1 MIDINRIPREG
12 GSLYT
17 APVQKAFELLYLEVV
32 IKHGE
37 ASPEAAEAREK
48 YLHVGEFLQIE
59 KPIESPEGLLC
70 CVANTQ
76 AGFARTDVLVEPMPF
91 NKLMYTIDSVPNFR
105 AFRERVAF
113 EKRDMMLWLENEG
126 RVVMSIK
133 ANEDPV
139 SFAYSFAVGLRVDGA
154 SLKTATGD
162 IELNGS
168 YQITVRDRIIQEKS
182 AVIHVVM
189 YDEEGE
195 LLDNTKRP
203 VVEEVAAIDSFVKNR
218 NPYWVG
224 MKASLDARLAKLEE
238 NDPGLELTISKER
251 YLPLTASDPDHM
263 LSVGGIDVIVA
274 RKTGFMRVGVDVSKI
289 TFDQVIKGLEVKT
302 VEVESILPISQHI
315 DVGYVNAL
323 YHDETGYGL
332 RIQGV
337 HPVKEIVSLLGGIS
351 FESIKLERYPSPG
364 FDKNYVTGMV
374 HIADPCFG
382 SISIPVFDM
391 SVVRKIIEETE
402 IVVYPE
408 RDIRVFREGD
418 DQDLFSFTIV
428 NYDPEKDGL
437 LRTETSV
444 IQGNEQVESVK
455 DNYVLE
461 TTVNYKAT
469 ASTRFKFNV
478 DPQAEMTVVSKLYL
492 EKDGVSRLLTTVE
505 LPRVYAIVDKNR
517 FTITGMDHI
526 GGTTTCYLQF
536 SDYEKV
542 RKLEKE
548 DLLSLQVSTTTGLT
562 VTQDEQFGYDEDLG
576 VGTFTGY
583 HPDYKGTTM
592 LVKNLGRRVKTPV
605 SLRLPYKPQD
615 FEVKQTSAVMLSRRL
630 HVEFVVTATQFPT
643 SIEINELD
651 QVQTDKWCSFT
662 RGNADINIENQ
673 KVSFILD
680 FAADAWIQDDIEVH
694 YIPTMLLR
702 TPAMNSNGVGV
713 SGEGTYLLDKTN
725 YDLVI
730 TEIRHTY
737 DRLTGIAELLY
748 KVRSRT
754 DKIVKD
760 LRPENIQY
768 KSGETLKNPT
778 LVNYDNNTGT
788 MRMLFRPSVETFHDT
803 PITIAMDVN
812 DGVRYYGAM
821 TYETVIE
828 TLVKLQ
834 VSILDP
840 VFELEV
846 AKPTI
851 TWRYEVATPA
861 AGIWD
866 VTSMAMPAKATAGM
880 VGNSLNAISQ
890 TYNPVTRRGEVVYE
904 IVTDELNNI
913 TYRTNGKM
921 EGENNGVIFTQDIS
935 FEYML
940 PATGGFKI
948 SPEPM
953 KLVGRAVTQD
963 FQISNKKGD
972 LATRAEI
979 LKFAAVQGVQGGK
992 NTPDSELFDQ
1002 TAQRYRF
1009 TATTVERPEAPLEIG
1024 FQGEMFVDDIPLPFN
1039 LKKIVPYLRIKQN
1052 SEKMVGDRAT
1062 ATAVLYDTEG
1072 KNIPG
1077 EVVFHMLSMTNKADE
1092 PDFKFKRIGASS
1104 EWELSAVGKIDNT
1117 KLLTYDFTIDAQTD
1131 VDGVLVTIPGTLHV
1145 SGEYDVPEGESVT
1158 ATQKDFTLTTETASV
1173 TLGLTFKDGSFPM
1186 AAKLNTAFTI
1196 HTGTKP
1202 GVNAPKAWDY
1212 NPVNGE
1218 LVFVWDIVDVPGT
1231 RYTFASKIEFPA
1243 YPAVAAVPFEVE
1255 KSSDP
1260 LPVPLTI
1267 TRKSETLVGNTVEIV
1282 NVIKQTDGKFV
1293 PDLEL
1298 VIPFKSVLGSA
1309 NSTRTPKAFNY
1320 NPVNGELTYSFDMV
1334 LPLREATFNY
1344 DVKSKKLYDHVQN
1357 VTDVASTIIVVE
1369 KVYSHVFVDKYL
1381 DGDTLY
1387 GVYDFLVDGQAA
1399 DGIAQY
1405 ALISGGELANEP
1417 DFKATQSET
1426 QVNRVTFS
1434 AKVNMPTQPD
1444 QWLDYSMKIEA
1455 TLPDDKREIITV
1467 NASGEKWEPPVGEDG
1482 KTDPS
1487 IKLHSFVI
1495 KDGNAIVEYDLAMAD
1510 GSFPVGAK
1518 FVLPLEI
1525 ATPTT
1530 GPLDPQNAIYNPRT
1544 GVAKFTIPVV
1554 VDPTKEMTY
1563 HFAGNITLWPYNGD
1577 LALHFDNQLKVA
1589 ASKGPLTVSNVKLDV
1604 AGEVGTLSMKVAY
1617 SDGAIAEEVTLVT
1630 PVEKVTN
1637 TKDGTKNLTNIKY
1650 DKVTGVITANIAV
1663 VRASAGGTNYLVG
1676 GKVYPSA
1683 SGNDTSSYEATT
1695 TAVPEYHIEWDAPV
1709 WTKKLITHTGKVV
1722 VSPNAADPTSV
1733 TILAITNAIGLV
1745 GANPRTQNYDP
1756 VTKIV
1761 TYTAEAKEL
1770 TVVPVL
1776 YKYTVTSDIDGVQQS
1791 VNVDR
1796 TINPLS
1802 PVSTTPVYNNGVL
1815 TIDYDFYD
1823 NSVPSPLDITA
1834 DLVGFTI
1841 SPGATPYTP
1850 EWTWER
1856 KANPL
1861 PGRFTW
1867 TATFKVPLHTSPSSR
1882 WDWDLLFKYKI
1893 DNTLS
1898 AEVPMKGYTQVT
1910 TVNGGT
1916 AIFQNTPA
1924 TEQKGTPVG
1933 GRPVMYT
1940 TWKVNCLDSVGN
1952 KPLFAE
1958 LVGAISGSNTA
1969 SNGVIESQSYDPET
1983 GILTILNTYYGDATA
1998 AINISATGTI
2008 RHKVPTGYETARV
2021 TAGAYT
2027 IPKPTPFTVT
2037 EVKDKLSADRKEL
2050 TISFKLV
2057 PENGVYP
2064 LHATMKIPFTVAP
2077 KTLGGTRQPKNL
2089 GTAEAPRY
2097 YDYDPATGVCSFT
2110 FPMAAT
2116 IIDGESLRFTTDLWG
2131 KLGNVYQNVNFDIM
2145 VNSDNV
2151 WMSTH
2156 KRTEVNLRDIEV
2168 TYNLARPNGSLATTA
2183 TVTGFDT
2190 PAGILTTVSG
2200 VEYNPA
2206 TGDIKFH
2213 ATLAADLVSAV
2224 TKATINPIFQV
2235 DGQEWKVKLS
2245 HDLYN
2250 YVMVQTSADY
2260 TPGTKVIRAFNTVK
2274 RQNDSSD
2281 VANGVYRRTKSDPAA
2296 TGAVV
2301 TSKVTG
2307 TPLKWGAEWPVV
2319 GAKTDDKTVFSYEGD
2334 FLINHGGNLYQAVPW
2349 KNSTTVFLNAPS
2361 YINSAR
2367 RDAVLKGNELTIRM
2381 DTSWGGVA
2389 GHPVGTAI
2397 STKPFSSA
2405 LPDGN
2410 SNKTPLR
2417 ESFDSDT
2424 GIYTF
2429 VFKVDPTFANNGGYF
2444 SYDTRLAFPAYGDNV
2459 SKPGIDTRITT
2470 NGNVLPTPP
2479 VVYTASLDSAVITGN
2494 TLVENVKFVN
2504 KDGNFPNALSELTVT
2519 LTEGAILDVANPAVY
2534 DKTTGLLKTTYICSV
2549 PTDLIP
2555 VTVKTGYTAK
2565 AGNEDGS
2572 ASVYSG
2578 TYTHELYKV
2587 TSTNADLQA
2596 KTLVLDHKVTVSNK
2610 AIDNLVLA
2618 TVSYS
2623 NSQGNGSL
2631 LPHTAGDLIWKLN
2644 LPNNGNRPFNTVG
2657 SGNYTRDL
2665 GNKVIVNIPFTV
2677 EYNQP
2682 LTPEVGATAQTFEV
2696 NKFTQQVNL
2705 SVAGVPPAT
2714 ASIKTFTPTKG
2725 FLANSSNQLTQSYD
2739 PATGVL
2745 TWSALTVT
2753 PAGNFYIDLE
2763 GTLTIDYGNSITKDH
2778 TVKHKLNVYWL
2789 REYSTGWLNGNLQ
2802 RVWYLTMN
2810 GGSNVGRPGVFIAR
2824 NFAPANSGKSFGT
2837 SHSGS
2842 DVDWKMITNAA
2853 DPALDKNTV
2862 YNGDGVLQI
2871 TELDGLTV
2879 NIPWTFTYT
2888 NVPPKSPYSA
2898 TLNKV
2903 SLKDDVATLTY
2914 TLKNTTNDFPA
2925 SATMTKMTTS
2935 QGALANT
2942 LDVKSQSYDPATGTY
2957 ILKFDA
2963 AKVPVD
2969 LSMLIGCTGSV
2980 KTELVDPVLLSG
2992 TRRAWYYN
3000 ATTTN
3005 YRWMANNLVADH
3017 NLLPGAN
3024 SAMPVQCDYTIGQLT
3039 NGVAGTNRSVIEH
3052 LNNQSVFTGT
3062 HAVLPPQAAGTQY
3075 KGTGYLIVPGNS
3087 ENAESHI
3094 KFDIDHTATAIP
3106 VRAERN
3112 VELYDVNWSGGKV
3125 NFLIMCKEADGS
3137 FSPTVTLGPTVT
3149 RVYTPNRQDGAAV
3162 ENESYNPATGIL
3174 TATFS
3179 GPGPNTTPSD
3189 FQVNGT
3195 FKYPS
3200 AQTLGG
3206 IVNRVLDNR
3215 AFAGGIHHA

>member
-32 IKHGE
+32 TKYGE
-37 ASPEAAEAREK
+37 DSPEAAEAREK

-70 CVANTQ
+70 CVANTK
-76 AGFARTDVLVEPMPF
+76 AGFARTDVLVEPMAF
-91 NKLMYTIDSVPNFR
+91 NKLMYTIDSVPDFH

-133 ANEDPV
+133 AKEDPV

-195 LLDNTKRP
+195 LLDNTQRP
-203 VVEEVAAIDSFVKNR
+203 VVEEIAAIDSFVKNR

-251 YLPLTASDPDHM
+251 YLPLTANDPDHM

-289 TFDQVIKGLEVKT
+289 TFDQIIKGLEVKT

-323 YHDETGYGL
+323 YHDENGYGL

-364 FDKNYVTGMV
+364 FDENYVTGMV

-391 SVVRKIIEETE
+391 SIVRKIIEETE

-408 RDIRVFREGD
+408 RNIREFREGD
-418 DQDLFSFTIV
+418 DQDLFNFTIV
-428 NYDPEKDGL
+428 NYDPERDGL
-437 LRTETSV
+437 LRTETTV
-444 IQGNEQVESVK
+444 ILGNDQVESVV

-469 ASTRFKFNV
+469 VSTRFKFNV
-478 DPQAEMTVVSKLYL
+478 DPKAGMTVVSKLYL
-492 EKDGVSRLLTTVE
+492 EKDGVSRLLTTVL

-536 SDYEKV
+536 SDYDKV

-548 DLLSLQVSTTTGLT
+548 DLISLQVGTTTGLT

-592 LVKNLGRRVKTPV
+592 LVKNLGRRVKTAG
-605 SLRLPYKPQD
+605 SLRLAYKPQD

-651 QVQTDKWCSFT
+651 QVRTDKWCSFT
-662 RGNADINIENQ
+662 RGNADVKIENQ

-680 FAADAWIQDDIEVH
+680 FSSDAWIQDDIEVH
-694 YIPTMLLR
+694 YTPTVLLR
-702 TPAMNSNGVGV
+702 TPALNSNGVGV

-725 YDLVI
+725 YDLVV
-730 TEIRHTY
+730 TEIRHLY
-737 DRLTGIAELLY
+737 DRTTGIAELLY

-754 DKIVKD
+754 EKIVKD

-768 KSGETLKNPT
+768 KSGETLKTPT
-778 LVNYDNNTGT
+778 LVNYDNTTGM
-788 MRMLFRPSVETFHDT
+788 MRMLFRPDVETFHDT

-812 DGVRYYGAM
+812 DGVRWYGAM
-821 TYETVIE
+821 TYDTVIE
-828 TLVKLQ
+828 TLVKLE
-834 VSILDP
+834 VRTLDP
-840 VFELEV
+840 IFDLTA

-851 TWRYEVATPA
+851 TWRYEVTSPV
-861 AGIWD
+861 AGTWD
-866 VTSMAMPAKATAGM
+866 VVSMAMPAKTTAGM
-880 VGNSLNAISQ
+880 AQSSLNAISQ
-890 TYNPVTRRGEVVYE
+890 TYNPVTRHGEVVYE
-904 IVTDELNNI
+904 IVTDELTNV
-913 TYRTNGKM
+913 TYRTDGKM
-921 EGENNGVIFTQDIS
+921 EGENNGVTFTKDIS
-935 FEYML
+935 FDYML
-940 PATGGFKI
+940 PATGGFQI

-979 LKFAAVQGVQGGK
+979 LKFAAVQGVQAGK
-992 NTPDSELFDQ
+992 DTPDSELFDQ

-1024 FQGEMFVDDIPLPFN
+1024 FQGEMFVNDIPLPFN
-1039 LKKIVPYLRIKQN
+1039 LKKVVPYLRIKQN

-1062 ATAVLYDTEG
+1062 AIAVVHDTEG
-1072 KNIPG
+1072 KNIAG
-1077 EVVFHMLSMTNKADE
+1077 DVVFHMLSMTNKAEE
-1092 PDFKFKRIGASS
+1092 PDFKFKRIGSTP

-1131 VDGVLVTIPGTLHV
+1131 VEGVLVTIPGALHV

-1158 ATQKDFTLTTETASV
+1158 AVQKDFTLTTETASV
-1173 TLGLTFKDGSFPM
+1173 TLGLSLKDGSFPM

-1202 GVNAPKAWDY
+1202 GATAPKAWDY

-1243 YPAVAAVPFEVE
+1243 YPGLADVPFEVE

-1260 LPVPLTI
+1260 LPVPLI
-1267 TRKSETLVGNTVEIV
+1267 VTRKSETLTGNTVEIV
-1282 NVIKQTDGKFV
+1282 NVIKQTDDVFP

-1298 VIPFKSVLGSA
+1298 IVPFKSVKGSA
-1309 NSTRTPKAFNY
+1309 NSTKTPKAFNY

-1334 LPLREATFNY
+1334 LPLREATFDY
-1344 DVKSKKLYDHVQN
+1344 DVKSKKLYNHVQN
-1357 VTDVASTIIVVE
+1357 VVDTATTLIVVE

-1387 GVYDFLVDGQAA
+1387 GVYDFLVDGLPA
-1399 DGIAQY
+1399 DGIAEY
-1405 ALISGGELANEP
+1405 ALVSGGELANEP
-1417 DFKATQSET
+1417 DFKAVQSGT
-1426 QVNRVTFS
+1426 QVNRVIFS

-1444 QWLDYSMKIEA
+1444 QWLDYTMKIEA
-1455 TLPDDKREIITV
+1455 TLPEDKREIINV
-1467 NASGEKWEPPVGEDG
+1467 NASGSKWEPPVGEDG
-1482 KTDPS
+1482 KTDPT
-1487 IKLHSFVI
+1487 IKLRSFVI
-1495 KDGNAIVEYDLAMAD
+1495 KDGNAVVEYDLAMAD

-1518 FVLPLEI
+1518 FVLPLDI

-1554 VDPTKEMTY
+1554 VDATKEMTY
-1563 HFAGNITLWPYNGD
+1563 HFAGSITLWPYNGD
-1577 LALHFDNQLKVA
+1577 LGLHFDNQLKVA
-1589 ASKGPLTVSNVKLDV
+1589 ASKGPLVISNVKLEV
-1604 AGEVGTLSMKVAY
+1604 SGEVGKLSMKVAY
-1617 SDGAIAEEVTLVT
+1617 SDGVIAEDVTLVT
-1630 PVEKVTN
+1630 PVEKATN
-1637 TKDGTKNLTNIKY
+1637 TKDGTKDLTNIKY
-1650 DKVTGVITANIAV
+1650 DKVTGALSANIAV

-1683 SGNDTSSYEATT
+1683 SGNDTSTYEATT
-1695 TAVPEYHIEWDAPV
+1695 TAIPEYHIEWDTPV

-1722 VSPNAADPTSV
+1722 VSPGAAEPTSV
-1733 TILAITNAIGLV
+1733 TILPITNAIGLM

-1756 VTKIV
+1756 ATKIV
-1761 TYTAEAKEL
+1761 SYTAEAKEL

-1791 VNVDR
+1791 VNIDR

-1815 TIDYDFYD
+1815 TVDYDFYD
-1823 NSVPSPLDITA
+1823 NSIASPLDITA

-1841 SPGATPYTP
+1841 SPGAVPYTP

-1867 TATFKVPLHTSPSSR
+1867 TATFKVPLHNSTTSR

-1916 AIFQNTPA
+1916 AIFQSPPA

-1940 TWKVNCLDSVGN
+1940 TWKVNCLDSKGN

-1969 SNGVIESQSYDPET
+1969 NNGVIESQSYDAET
-1983 GILTILNTYYGDATA
+1983 GVLTILNTYYGYATA
-1998 AINISATGTI
+1998 TTNISATGTI
-2008 RHKVPTGYETARV
+2008 RHKVPTGYETAKV
-2021 TAGAYT
+2021 TAGTYT
-2027 IPKPTPFTVT
+2027 IPKPIPFVVT
-2037 EVKDKLSADRKEL
+2037 NLTESLSADRSEL
-2050 TISFKLV
+2050 TIGFKVV
-2057 PENGVYP
+2057 PEDGVYP
-2064 LHATMKIPFTVAP
+2064 VNMWMKIAFTTAP
-2077 KTLGGTRQPKNL
+2077 RTLGGTRTPKNL
-2089 GTAEAPRY
+2089 GTEQDPRY
-2097 YDYDPATGVCSFT
+2097 FDYDPATGIGSFT
-2110 FPMAAT
+2110 FPMAANLA
-2116 IIDGESLRFTTDLWG
+2116 DGETLTFVTDLYG
-2131 KLGNVYQNVNFDIM
+2131 QKGNVNKDTNFTVIVNGDSI
-2145 VNSDNV
+2145 
-2151 WMSTH
+2151 WIPTH
-2156 KRTEVNLRDIEV
+2156 KRTLVKGTDVEV
-2168 TYNLARPNGSLATTA
+2168 TYAIAHP
-2183 TVTGFDT
+2183 TGGKPLDVSVKAFRT
-2190 PAGILTTVSG
+2190 PAGIDGVAKNVSYDPVLGEVTYHTTLTSALGATV
-2200 VEYNPA
+2200 
-2206 TGDIKFH
+2206 
-2213 ATLAADLVSAV
+2213 LRAV
-2224 TKATINPIFQV
+2224 INPTFLV
-2235 DGQEWKVKLS
+2235 DGKDVDANLTY
-2245 HDLYN
+2245 DLYG
-2250 YVMVQTSADY
+2250 YTVAQTSADY
-2260 TPGTKVIRAFNTVK
+2260 TPATKIMRVFNTVK
-2274 RQNDSSD
+2274 RQNDNSD
-2281 VANGVYRRTKSDPAA
+2281 VATGSYRLDKSDPTA
-2296 TGAVV
+2296 TGSVV

-2307 TPLKWGAEWPVV
+2307 TPLKWSAEWPVV
-2319 GAKTDDKTVFSYEGD
+2319 GAKTDDKTVFSYEGE
-2334 FLINHGGNLYQAVPW
+2334 FVITHANNLFQAVVW
-2349 KNSTTVFLNAPS
+2349 KNTFTVFLNAPS

-2381 DTSWGGVA
+2381 DTSWGGSP
-2389 GHPVGTAI
+2389 GHPVGTAV
-2397 STKPFSSA
+2397 STKPFSGA
-2405 LPDGN
+2405 IPDGN
-2410 SNKTPLR
+2410 SNKTPIR
-2417 ESFDSDT
+2417 ESFDSET

-2444 SYDTRLAFPAYGDNV
+2444 SYDTRVAFPAYGDNIT
-2459 SKPGIDTRITT
+2459 KPGIDTRVTT
-2470 NGNVLPTPP
+2470 NGTVLPTLP
-2479 VVYTASLDSAVITGN
+2479 VVYTASLDSAMITGN
-2494 TLVENVKFVN
+2494 TLVESVKFVN
-2504 KDGNFPNALSELTVT
+2504 KDNKFPNELTDITYT
-2519 LTEGAILDVANPAVY
+2519 LLEGAILDAANPAVY
-2534 DKTTGLLKTTYICSV
+2534 DKTTGLLKTTYICST
-2549 PTDLIP
+2549 PTAAAP
-2555 VTVKTGYTAK
+2555 VTVKTAYNAK

-2572 ASVYSG
+2572 ASAYSG
-2578 TYTHELYKV
+2578 TYTHELYEV
-2587 TSTNADLQA
+2587 ISTNADLQA
-2596 KTLVLDHKVTVSNK
+2596 KTLVLDHKVTASNK
-2610 AIDNLVLA
+2610 AIDNLVLG

-2631 LPHTAGDLIWKLN
+2631 LAHTAGDLVWKLN
-2644 LPNNGNRPFNTVG
+2644 LPNNGNRPFNTTG
-2657 SGNYTRDL
+2657 TGNYTRDL

-2705 SVAGVPPAT
+2705 AVAGVPPAT

-2725 FLANSSNQLTQSYD
+2725 FLANTSNQLTQSYN

-2753 PAGNFYIDLE
+2753 PSGNFAIDLE

-2789 REYSTGWLNGNLQ
+2789 REYSTDWLNGNLE
-2802 RVWYLTMN
+2802 RVWYLTAN
-2810 GGSNVGRPGVFIAR
+2810 GGSNVGRPGVFISR
-2824 NFAPANSGKSFGT
+2824 NFAPANPNKSFGT

-2842 DVDWKMITNAA
+2842 DVNWKMITNAA

-2914 TLKNTTNDFPA
+2914 TLKNTTNDFPV

-2942 LDVKSQSYDPATGTY
+2942 LDIKSQSYDPATGTY
-2957 ILKFDA
+2957 TLKFDA

-2980 KTELVDPVLLSG
+2980 KTELADPVLLSG
-2992 TRRAWYYN
+2992 SRRAWYYN

-3005 YRWMANNLVADH
+3005 YRWVGNNLVASH

-3024 SAMPVQCDYTIGQLT
+3024 SAMPVQCDSSVGQLT
-3039 NGVAGTNRSVIEH
+3039 NGKTGGNRSVIEH
-3052 LNNQSVFTGT
+3052 LNNESVYTGT
-3062 HAVLPPQAAGTQY
+3062 HAVLPPQAGGTQY
-3075 KGTGYLIVPGNS
+3075 KGTGYIVVPGNS
-3087 ENAESHI
+3087 ENAENHI
-3094 KFDIDHTATAIP
+3094 KFDIDYTATAIP

-3137 FSPTVTLGPTVT
+3137 FSPSVTLGPTVT
-3149 RVYTPNRQDGAAV
+3149 RAYTPNRQDGAEV
-3162 ENESYNPATGIL
+3162 VSESYDPATGIL
-3174 TATFS
+3174 TASFT
-3179 GPGPNTTPSD
+3179 GPGPNATPSD

-3200 AQTLGG
+3200 SQTLAG